1 MALDQGWHRICLA
14 PLQRRKDHYEFFR
27 NRNRDNTLILSRIAS
42 ATELPSYEAMGFP
55 ITPHQISVLGS
66 AKVKEQSPSTYEN
79 LAKPA
84 ESRLESK
91 QSR

>member
-1 MALDQGWHRICLA
+1 MHCPSLQKKRIIMNFSA
-14 PLQRRKDHYEFFR
+14 IAIIG
-27 NRNRDNTLILSRIAS
+27 TLILRGTS

-66 AKVKEQSPSTYEN
+66 AKVKEQSPTYEN

-84 ESRLESK
+84 GLRPDSK
-91 QSR
+91 QPR

>member
-1 MALDQGWHRICLA
+1 MN
-14 PLQRRKDHYEFFR
+14 FFAIAIA
-27 NRNRDNTLILSRIAS
+27 TIGFLSRIAS

>member
-1 MALDQGWHRICLA
+1 MNFSAIAIIG
-14 PLQRRKDHYEFFR
+14 
-27 NRNRDNTLILSRIAS
+27 TLILRTAS

-55 ITPHQISVLGS
+55 ITPHQISVLRS
-66 AKVKEQSPSTYEN
+66 AKVQEQSPTYEN

-84 ESRLESK
+84 GSRLGSK

>member
-1 MALDQGWHRICLA
+1 MNIFVIVIAIAITG
-14 PLQRRKDHYEFFR
+14 
-27 NRNRDNTLILSRIAS
+27 TLLPSRIAS
-42 ATELPSYEAMGFP
+42 ATELPSYEATGFP

-84 ESRLESK
+84 ESRLDSK
-91 QSR
+91 QLR

>member
-1 MALDQGWHRICLA
+1 MN
-14 PLQRRKDHYEFFR
+14 FFAIAIATIG
-27 NRNRDNTLILSRIAS
+27 TLILSRIAS

-55 ITPHQISVLGS
+55 ITPHQISVLRS
-66 AKVKEQSPSTYEN
+66 AKVKEQSPSIYEN

>member
-1 MALDQGWHRICLA
+1 MN
-14 PLQRRKDHYEFFR
+14 FFAIAIATIG
-27 NRNRDNTLILSRIAS
+27 TLILSRNAS